1 MTVPTE
7 RRLGAEG
14 AGGRSKFLLTA
25 GRVRWFGPDFWGL
38 AWRRSGPARRGSPR
52 CTTSSAAG
60 PMSRIGR
67 WCGSAS
73 KETCRANDI
82 AVLGA
87 DQATGVIMAK
97 HREYQDAGWADCERA
112 RVIDRTSNSRRPRR
126 ARPLSRD
133 LALEVT
139 LRESAGDTE
148 VQPLARFTEQ
158 QNDPHR
164 NSPFTQPCRSTGVL
178 ERALLDAIGDTAASP
193 AASEPADV
201 SRSL

>member
-1 MTVPTE
+1 MVRSGLLGLGLAALWACAPREPTVYHVERGRTYVEDRAVVWEQHRRVLGQRHRRPQRRSGDRRDHGRAPGVSG
-7 RRLGAEG
+7 RRLG
-14 AGGRSKFLLTA
+14 RL
-25 GRVRWFGPDFWGL
+25 
-38 AWRRSGPARRGSPR
+38 
-52 CTTSSAAG
+52 
-60 PMSRIGR
+60 
-67 WCGSAS
+67 
-73 KETCRANDI
+73 
-82 AVLGA
+82 
-87 DQATGVIMAK
+87 
-97 HREYQDAGWADCERA
+97 RA
-112 RVIDRTSNSRRPRR
+112 RPGDRSHQQQPAADR

-158 QNDPHR
+158 QNDPYR
-164 NSPFTQPCRSTGVL
+164 NWPFTQPCRSTGVL

>member
-1 MTVPTE
+1 MV
-7 RRLGAEG
+7 RSGLLG
-14 AGGRSKFLLTA
+14 L
-25 GRVRWFGPDFWGL
+25 GL
-38 AWRRSGPARRGSPR
+38 AALWACAPREPTVYHVERGR
-52 CTTSSAAG
+52 TYVEDRAVVWE
-60 PMSRIGR
+60 RIEGFL
-67 WCGSAS
+67 
-73 KETCRANDI
+73 RANDI
-82 AVLGA
+82 AVLSA
-87 DQATGVIMAK
+87 DQATGVIMAER
-97 HREYQDAGWADCERA
+97 REYQDAGWADCERA
-112 RVIDRTSNSRRPRR
+112 RVIDRTSNSRRPTR

-139 LRESAGDTE
+139 LRESAGDIE

-158 QNDPHR
+158 QNDPYR

>member
-1 MTVPTE
+1 MV
-7 RRLGAEG
+7 RAGLLG
-14 AGGRSKFLLTA
+14 L
-25 GRVRWFGPDFWGL
+25 GL
-38 AWRRSGPARRGSPR
+38 AALWACAPREPTVYHVERGR
-52 CTTSSAAG
+52 TYVEDRAVVWE
-60 PMSRIGR
+60 RIEGFL
-67 WCGSAS
+67 
-73 KETCRANDI
+73 RANDI
-82 AVLGA
+82 AVLSA
-87 DQATGVIMAK
+87 DQATGVIMAER
-97 HREYQDAGWADCERA
+97 REYQDAGWADCERA

-158 QNDPHR
+158 QNDPYR

-193 AASEPADV
+193 RGREAGGVHLDP
-201 SRSL
+201 LHQGL